1 MNKTIAITFIF
12 FISICVLLGQSKYS
26 GIYSSSAYI
35 LDETITTHFSITA
48 GGRVFDGDED
58 ASNTNPYK
66 SIVSSNGKV
75 NAVSYDR
82 LITAVGSI
90 SSKFSFKGTIKS
102 GGLTVRVSGKRVLK

>member
-1 MNKTIAITFIF
+1 MKQTLIILITFISTVCML
-12 FISICVLLGQSKYS
+12 IGQSKYS
-26 GIYSSSAYI
+26 GIYSSSAYV
-35 LDETITTHFSITA
+35 LNETITTHFSITA

-90 SSKFSFKGTIKS
+90 SSNYSFKGTIKS